1 MAEVVE
7 RRREK
12 RLRYNWPVW
21 FAANFDGEL
30 SQGQMENISSSGA
43 AFTCYTDKCPY
54 NEHKITARFSVP
66 LYDENNSFDL
76 ENFVRDGRICRIDEV
91 SPFVRRVAVEFAE
104 PLPFKPAETADN
116 ETIVIDSVLESD
128 KQAENEK
135 TAEVEARAMASVPEQ
150 EKTNL

>member
-21 FAANFDGEL
+21 FATNFDGEL
-30 SQGQMENISSSGA
+30 SQGQMENISSGGA
-43 AFTCYTDKCPY
+43 AFTCYADKCPY
-54 NEHKITARFSVP
+54 SEHKITARFSVP

-91 SPFVRRVAVEFAE
+91 SPFIRRVAVQFAE
-104 PLPFKPAETADN
+104 PLPFKPAET
-116 ETIVIDSVLESD
+116 TMIDSVLESD
-128 KQAENEK
+128 KLAENEK
-135 TAEVEARAMASVPEQ
+135 LAELEARAMASVPEQ
-150 EKTNL
+150 EKTNI